1 MGSGDG
7 VRNKLITRRELPSRF
22 EDGMRVMVG
31 GFMAV
36 GTPSSLVEALLDSGA
51 RDLTL
56 ITCDTAKMGIGV
68 GPLIS
73 SGRVRKLVAA
83 HIGLNPETGRRMMA
97 GELDVELVPMGTLAE
112 RIRCGGG
119 GLGGVLT
126 PTGLGTVVEQGKQKV
141 CVDGREYLLETALR
155 ADVALLKARVADRI
169 GNLVYERT
177 ARNFNPL
184 MAFAAETVVAEC
196 DQVVDVG
203 SLDPE
208 HVVTP
213 GALVDLVYCGGLA

>member
-1 MGSGDG
+1 LK
-7 VRNKLITRRELPSRF
+7 NKLVTLEALRARF
-22 EDGMRVMVG
+22 RDGMSVMVG

-36 GTPSSLVEALLDSGA
+36 GTPPALIEALLESGA

-56 ITCDTAKMGIGV
+56 ITCDTAKVGIGV

-73 SGRVRKLVAA
+73 SGRVKRLCAA
-83 HIGLNPETGRRMMA
+83 HIGLNPETGRRMLT
-97 GELDVELVPMGTLAE
+97 GELEVELVPMGTLAE

-126 PTGLGTVVEQGKQKV
+126 PTGLGTVVEEGKQKV
-141 CVDGREYLLETALR
+141 WVGGREYLLETPLR
-155 ADVALLKARVADRI
+155 ADAALLQARLADRA

-184 MAFAAETVVAEC
+184 MALAADLVMVEC
-196 DQVVDVG
+196 DEVVEVG
-203 SLDPE
+203 AIDPE
-208 HVVTP
+208 RVVTP
-213 GALVDLVYCGGLA
+213 AAVVDLLYCGACA

>member
-1 MGSGDG
+1 MK
-7 VRNKLITRRELPSRF
+7 NKLVTLEALRARF
-22 EDGMRVMVG
+22 RDGMSVMVG

-36 GTPSSLVEALLDSGA
+36 GTPPALIEALLESGA

-56 ITCDTAKMGIGV
+56 ITCDTAKVGIGV

-73 SGRVRKLVAA
+73 SGRVKRLCAA
-83 HIGLNPETGRRMMA
+83 HIGLNPETGRRMLT
-97 GELDVELVPMGTLAE
+97 GELEVELVPMGTLAE

-126 PTGLGTVVEQGKQKV
+126 PTGLGTVVEEGKQKV
-141 CVDGREYLLETALR
+141 WVGGREYLLETPLR
-155 ADVALLKARVADRI
+155 ADAALLQARLADRA

-184 MAFAAETVVAEC
+184 MALAADLVMVEC
-196 DQVVDVG
+196 DEVVEVG
-203 SLDPE
+203 AIDPE
-208 HVVTP
+208 RVVTP
-213 GALVDLVYCGGLA
+213 AAVVDLLYCGACA